1 MLMKRITKLAD
12 ERESD
17 SLSVQLRKKRFGLF
31 TSLMASVPTP
41 VKLIDVG
48 GTAGIWER
56 EWFSQG
62 QSDEIEILLLNQK
75 EIPVAHPRIK
85 SVTGDATNMKKFQD
99 QEFDVVFSNSV
110 IEHVG
115 DYEDQRR
122 MANEVCRIGK
132 RYFLQ
137 TPNRYFPIE
146 PHLIFPFFQF
156 LPLAIQVWLVMHFDL
171 GWCKK
176 IADKQEAISFVQS
189 IKLLSKQ
196 ELINLFP
203 KAKLFEEKV
212 FGLTK
217 SFIVYDGW
225 EVLDETS
232 KL

>member
-1 MLMKRITKLAD
+1 MLLKRITKLAD

-41 VKLIDVG
+41 INLIDVG
-48 GTAGIWER
+48 GTVGIWER

-62 QSDEIEILLLNQK
+62 QTSEINILILNQK
-75 EIPVAHPRIK
+75 KIQTTHPQVK
-85 SVTGDATNMKKFQD
+85 SMVGDATNMQEFQD
-99 QEFDVVFSNSV
+99 REFDVVFSNSV

-115 DYEDQRR
+115 DYEAQRR

-146 PHLIFPFFQF
+146 PHLLFPFFQF
-156 LPLAIQVWLVMHFDL
+156 LPLAIQVWLVMNFDL

-189 IKLLSKQ
+189 IQLLSKQ
-196 ELINLFP
+196 ELTDLFP
-203 KAKLFEEKV
+203 NAKLFEEKV
-212 FGLTK
+212 FGFTK

-225 EVLDETS
+225 ENLDETT